1 MFPRSLANRT
11 MGLIK
16 GFATFVTALTAAGA
30 VKRRQNRRRSQQHLK
45 ETVRSLEQEVAKLAA
60 ASQQQLSEAR
70 ELIRSLKDN
79 LDRAVS
85 SVETVKAENEK
96 LRGELATATRQH
108 EEKTRKLEVEVAAA
122 KNNITE
128 LSVNVDRAVSSVE
141 TVKTENEK
149 LRLLDQVVVGRLEL
163 LEGMLPAVAT
173 TLENFDWEDIDC
185 EDVDVHC
192 GTPVIRA
199 ATASP
204 LKRAPSRNNNC
215 TTSAKRATKIV
226 KDDEEDDLRERLWR
240 VRGGTRTDEHE
251 EVEIVTVTEESQPS
265 VAPTYAS
272 AVLMAGRVNIV
283 PVEKNTSGMRLAGS
297 HFPALPAASA
307 GQSSSGCAANDR
319 VDAGHLKTLIEMG
332 FDESDAMHALRAYDN
347 DVGRAA
353 AFLVS

>member
-1 MFPRSLANRT
+1 

-30 VKRRQNRRRSQQHLK
+30 AKRRQNRRHSQQHLK
-45 ETVRSLEQEVAKLAA
+45 ENVRSLEQEVAKLAA
-60 ASQQQLSEAR
+60 ANQQQLVEAR

-96 LRGELATATRQH
+96 LR
-108 EEKTRKLEVEVAAA
+108 
-122 KNNITE
+122 
-128 LSVNVDRAVSSVE
+128 S
-141 TVKTENEK
+141 
-149 LRLLDQVVVGRLEL
+149 LDQVVGRLEL
-163 LEGMLPAVAT
+163 LEDMLPASFAT
-173 TLENFDWEDIDC
+173 TLENWEDVDC

-204 LKRAPSRNNNC
+204 LKRARSRNNNC
-215 TTSAKRATKIV
+215 TTSAKRETKIV
-226 KDDEEDDLRERLWR
+226 KENEDGNEEDDLRQRLWR
-240 VRGGTRTDEHE
+240 VRGGTRTDEHD
-251 EVEIVTVTEESQPS
+251 EVEIVTVTEESQSS

-297 HFPALPAASA
+297 HFPALPATNA
-307 GQSSSGCAANDR
+307 GQSSSGCAENDR
-319 VDAGHLKTLIEMG
+319 VDAGHLTTLIEMG

-347 DVGRAA
+347 DVYRAA

>member
-1 MFPRSLANRT
+1 

-30 VKRRQNRRRSQQHLK
+30 AKRRQNRRHSQQHLK
-45 ETVRSLEQEVAKLAA
+45 ENVRSLEQEVAKLAA
-60 ASQQQLSEAR
+60 ANQQQLVEAR

-96 LRGELATATRQH
+96 LRGELASANRQH
-108 EEKTRKLEVEVAAA
+108 EEKTRKLEVEVAAD
-122 KNNITE
+122 KKNITE
-128 LSVNVDRAVSSVE
+128 LSINVDRAVSSVE
-141 TVKTENEK
+141 TVKAENEK
-149 LRLLDQVVVGRLEL
+149 LRSLDQVVGRLEL
-163 LEGMLPAVAT
+163 LEDMLPASFAT
-173 TLENFDWEDIDC
+173 TLENWEDVDC

-204 LKRAPSRNNNC
+204 LKRARSRNNNC
-215 TTSAKRATKIV
+215 TTSAKRETKIV
-226 KDDEEDDLRERLWR
+226 KENEDGNEEDDLRQRLWR
-240 VRGGTRTDEHE
+240 VRGGTRTDEHD
-251 EVEIVTVTEESQPS
+251 EVEIVTVTEKSQSS

-297 HFPALPAASA
+297 HFPALPATNA
-307 GQSSSGCAANDR
+307 GQSSSGCAENDR
-319 VDAGHLKTLIEMG
+319 VDAGHLTTLIEMG

-347 DVGRAA
+347 DVYRAA